1 MLPSIPMSYPNTK
14 PILRLLTLVLLLT
27 PTACGRSPA
36 VPEPSAQATPP
47 GPVQLAPGQKLQVVA
62 TTNLVGDVV
71 ARVGGDRIHLTTLIG
86 WGVDPHSYVPSPRD
100 TAAVYDAHLLFA
112 NGAGL
117 EVFLAEMLANAGG
130 SAVRVSLSDG
140 LALRPLS
147 DQHQGEGGDDPHVWF
162 DVHNVVRWVAA
173 VEQSLTTLDPANAAA
188 YHANAEAYT
197 RELEAL
203 DAWIVQ
209 EVATIPEANR
219 KLVINHPVLGYF
231 AARYGLQQLGAV
243 YPLNPSAE
251 PSAQDLAA
259 LEKRVGQL
267 GVPAVFAENTVSA
280 KLAEQVSRDTRVRL
294 VLLYTDSLGGPGTG
308 AETYLDLMRYD
319 VQVMVEA
326 LR

>member
-1 MLPSIPMSYPNTK
+1 MNSSSRFRTILPG
-14 PILRLLTLVLLLT
+14 LAVLLLIAVA
-27 PTACGRSPA
+27 ACAGPSPA
-36 VPEPSAQATPP
+36 GQATPSGPASLGP
-47 GPVQLAPGQKLQVVA
+47 GEKLRVVA

-71 ARVGGDRIHLTTLIG
+71 GRIGGDRIDLTTLMAKG
-86 WGVDPHSYVPSPRD
+86 ADPHSYVPTPSD
-100 TAAVYDAHLLFA
+100 TAAIHDAHLLFA

-259 LEKRVGQL
+259 LEKLVGQL

-319 VQVMVEA
+319 VRAMVEA

>member
-1 MLPSIPMSYPNTK
+1 MNENANRSRQTAIRRST
-14 PILRLLTLVLLLT
+14 LLTGLVLLLLAIV
-27 PTACGRSPA
+27 TACGG
-36 VPEPSAQATPP
+36 P
-47 GPVQLAPGQKLQVVA
+47 GPAGQPAASGPAPLDQGEKLRIVA

-71 ARVGGDRIHLTTLIG
+71 GRVGGDRITLTTLMG
-86 WGVDPHSYVPSPRD
+86 KGADPHSYVPTPSD

-117 EVFLAEMLANAGG
+117 EEFLSEMLANVGG
-130 SAVRVSLSDG
+130 SAVRVYLSDG
-140 LALRPLS
+140 LQLRTLS
-147 DQHQGEGGDDPHVWF
+147 GGDPDPHVWF
-162 DVHNVVRWVAA
+162 DVHNVLQWVAA
-173 VEQSLTTLDPANAAA
+173 IEQSLTTLDPANAAA
-188 YHANAEAYT
+188 YRANAEAYT

-209 EVATIPEANR
+209 QVAAIPQANR
-219 KLVINHPVLGYF
+219 KLVINHPVLGYL
-231 AARYGLQQLGAV
+231 AARYGLEQIGAV
-243 YPLNPSAE
+243 YPLSPSAE

-259 LEKRVGQL
+259 LEKMVRQF

-280 KLAEQVSRDTRVRL
+280 KLAEQVSTDTGVKL

-319 VQVMVEA
+319 VQAIVEA

>member
-1 MLPSIPMSYPNTK
+1 MTGSNIK
-14 PILRLLTLVLLLT
+14 PLLSLLAVLLLLTAAACAGSSPAGRATGST
-27 PTACGRSPA
+27 PTP
-36 VPEPSAQATPP
+36 
-47 GPVQLAPGQKLQVVA
+47 LAPGEKLRVVA

-71 ARVGGDRIHLTTLIG
+71 GRVAGDRVQLTTLMAKG
-86 WGVDPHSYVPSPRD
+86 ADPHSYVPTPSD
-100 TAAVYDAHLLFA
+100 TAAIHDAHLLFA

-117 EVFLAEMLANAGG
+117 EAFLVEMLANAGG
-130 SAVRVSLSDG
+130 SAVQVYLSDG
-140 LALRPLS
+140 LSLRPLS
-147 DQHQGEGGDDPHVWF
+147 DRHQGEQGDDPHVWF
-162 DVHNVVRWVAA
+162 DVHNVVRWVAT
-173 VEQSLTTLDPANAAA
+173 VEQSLSALDPANAAV
-188 YHANAEAYT
+188 YRANAEAYN

-209 EVATIPEANR
+209 EVAAIPEANR

-231 AARYGLQQLGAV
+231 AGRYGLEQIGAV

-259 LEKRVGQL
+259 LENMVRQFN
-267 GVPAVFAENTVSA
+267 VPAVFAENTVSA
-280 KLAEQVSRDTRVRL
+280 KLAEQVSRDTGVKL

-319 VQVMVEA
+319 VQAIVEA